1 LKPVRWLV
9 IGVVAISVAT
19 LLVDLYFRTL
29 VSAAKDGDRS
39 ILIASDGFLLSRR
52 VVQLVCSLGGP
63 ARIVTKVRLE
73 GRGYFRP
80 GARSNGSFH
89 LAPWE
94 RRARADIQAEMP
106 ITITAMAWFDTLESD
121 PLDAETLE
129 RIAEGLGNPKLDFVA
144 VHAFDHGIYLERSGS
159 VDLRPVERCLP
170 RVRSALA
177 R

>member
-1 LKPVRWLV
+1 M
-9 IGVVAISVAT
+9 VAISVAM
-19 LLVDLYFRTL
+19 LLVDFYFRTL
-29 VSAAKDGDRS
+29 VSAARNGDRS
-39 ILIASDGFLLSRR
+39 ILIARDGFLLSRR
-52 VVQLVCSLGGP
+52 AVQLACSAGGV

-73 GRGYFRP
+73 VRDPFEI

-89 LAPWE
+89 LATWE
-94 RRARADIQAEMP
+94 RRVRADIQAAMP
-106 ITITAMAWFDTLESD
+106 MTITGRDWFDTLESD

-144 VHAFDHGIYLERSGS
+144 VNGFDQGASFERSGS

-170 RVRSALA
+170 RERTALA